1 MTPTKLKFY
10 RQFFRKKGVAAPESH
25 CLAIRTLLLDQLKDE
40 LEINGWSQQ
49 EAAKK
54 LGVKQPR
61 ISEIYGRS
69 IDKFSAELLVKYL
82 FKLGKEVSFTITARE
97 N

>member
-1 MTPTKLKFY
+1 MTQNNLRFY

-25 CLAIRTLLLDQLKDE
+25 CLAIRSILLDQLIRE
-40 LEINGWSQQ
+40 FEQNGWTQQ

-61 ISEIYGRS
+61 ISEIYKRS
-69 IDKFSAELLVKYL
+69 FDKFSAELLLKYL
-82 FKLGKEVSFTITARE
+82 FMLGKEVSFTITARE

>member
-1 MTPTKLKFY
+1 VNDVKYY
-10 RQFFRKKGVAAPESH
+10 RQYFRKKGVSAVEGQ
-25 CLAIRTLLLDQLKDE
+25 CLALRTVLLGELKQE
-40 LEINGWSQQ
+40 LSKKGWSQQ

-61 ISEIYGRS
+61 ISEINALS

-82 FKLGKEVSFTITARE
+82 YKLGKEVRITVERE
-97 N
+97 ED

>member
-1 MTPTKLKFY
+1 MNDVKYY
-10 RQFFRKKGVAAPESH
+10 RQYFRKKGVSASEGQ
-25 CLAIRTLLLDQLKDE
+25 CLALRTVLLGELKKE
-40 LEINGWSQQ
+40 LVNNGWSQQ

-61 ISEIYGRS
+61 ISEIYS
-69 IDKFSAELLVKYL
+69 LAIDKFSAELLVKYL
-82 FKLGKEVSFTITARE
+82 YKLGKEVSITVMSEE